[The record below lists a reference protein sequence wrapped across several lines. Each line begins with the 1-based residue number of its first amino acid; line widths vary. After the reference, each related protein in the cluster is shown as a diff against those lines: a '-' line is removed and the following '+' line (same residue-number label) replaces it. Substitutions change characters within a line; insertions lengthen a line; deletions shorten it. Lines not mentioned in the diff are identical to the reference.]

1 MEQLNE
7 LMYLEEFKVLT
18 DSSSLPVGIKEQFK
32 KVANQDINVIVA
44 SLDLK

>member
-7 LMYLEEFKVLT
+7 LMYLEDFKELS
-18 DSSSLPVGIKEQFK
+18 DSSSLPIGIKEQFK